1 MKLLLRSMAGSHLY
15 GLSHDAS
22 DTDYFDVVD
31 SFSSLE
37 EPPHHTK
44 AIQTIKDG
52 LDVTMV
58 TLSQF
63 IYRAQLGSHQALDAM
78 FSESTLVDEITELR
92 HGFHVGYDVI
102 PTYNRT
108 ITKFINQDRSKKFKH
123 AMRLAYNLHD
133 AVETGRFDP
142 KLSPE
147 RVEHVLKVAQ
157 LTKEDV
163 ISEVHKVSSYIDL
176 DSYHEA

>member
-44 AIQTIKDG
+44 AIQTIKDD

-78 FSESTLVDEITELR
+78 FSEFTLVDEISAFR
-92 HGFHVGYDVI
+92 HSFHVGYDVI

-108 ITKFINQDRSKKFKH
+108 IGKFIRQDRPKKFKH

-133 AVETGRFDP
+133 AVETGRFNP
-142 KLSPE
+142 KLTPE
-147 RVEHVLKVAQ
+147 RAAHVLKVAE
-157 LTKEDV
+157 LPKEDV
-163 ISEVHKVSSYIDL
+163 ILEVHKLSQYIDL
-176 DSYHEA
+176 ASYPEL